1 MEGGEW
7 SVDSKTTVYFLLST
21 FEEMTGGGEH
31 EETEENQSIEGN
43 FEAEK
48 C

>member
-7 SVDSKTTVYFLLST
+7 PADSKTPFHFLLST
-21 FEEMTGGGEH
+21 FEEMTGGGKH
-31 EETEENQSIEGN
+31 EEAKENQSFEGSLKT
-43 FEAEK
+43 EK